1 MASSGHADGLS
12 EVEAEIYRLTVVN
25 RLSQTAIAE
34 RLDMTQQNVSYHLKA
49 ARAKLP
55 PVDLDAIRRESLEMH
70 LAIQR
75 RALDLAEM
83 DGAPVTAGKDGDLVV
98 DPKTGQH
105 VRDYSLRLQAF
116 EAARKSDVEIRKL
129 YGLDAAS
136 KTEVSGSVRYEVASV
151 DLDALS

>member
-1 MASSGHADGLS
+1 MASSGHAEGLS

-25 RLSQTAIAE
+25 RLSQTAIA
-34 RLDMTQQNVSYHLKA
+34 
-49 ARAKLP
+49 
-55 PVDLDAIRRESLEMH
+55 ESLEMH